1 MELITDGRK
10 LKGAA
15 MPERLAAFQKAA
27 IGRTIKTVGYL
38 QFEDGEAEV
47 WPCIG
52 LDDGTFLIVQS
63 DDEAN
68 APGVV
73 VFADEDKDITLCQT
87 EAK

>member
-1 MELITDGRK
+1 MELIIDGRK
-10 LKGAA
+10 LVGEA

-27 IGRTIKTVGYL
+27 IGRRIKTVGYL
-38 QFEDGEAEV
+38 RFEEGETEV

-52 LDDGTFLIVQS
+52 LDDGTFLIARC
-63 DDEAN
+63 DDEGN

-73 VFADEDKDITLCQT
+73 VLADEDKDIILCQT